1 MSRWHLKPK
10 RFVDSLALDGR
21 SAPVRFS
28 VGVSAKGS
36 AKVMI
41 DRMPFDM
48 STKFIVDAL
57 DEQPTTR
64 RFFDFALLGQA
75 RDGATFRTDRA
86 NFHSPF
92 FFFSDSASSTLRLAP
107 WCAECYLVLPAP
119 AAAKPGIKVLLRGF
133 ESIHPLSA
141 TCDLGAVEMY
151 GAMPANRLEKSRLS
165 GALSINGPWRELS
178 SRHGAKKWSRCSSE
192 SGPSCHSPGERVCA
206 VR

>member
-10 RFVDSLALDGR
+10 RFVGSLALDGR

-92 FFFSDSASSTLRLAP
+92 FSFPTAPVLR
-107 WCAECYLVLPAP
+107 
-119 AAAKPGIKVLLRGF
+119 
-133 ESIHPLSA
+133 
-141 TCDLGAVEMY
+141 
-151 GAMPANRLEKSRLS
+151 
-165 GALSINGPWRELS
+165 
-178 SRHGAKKWSRCSSE
+178 
-192 SGPSCHSPGERVCA
+192 
-206 VR
+206 